1 MEIRG
6 SISGLTILSH
16 CSICLSHLYCLTV
29 LVMAALQCG
38 LVSARASFPYCSF
51 PELSQLLS
59 YLCMFIFT
67 NKLYHHFVKLQKH
80 PVNVEIAVVLNL
92 QINLGRNDIF
102 IILRLISREHRLLKS
117 FFMSLS
123 RDFLYVS
130 LLKFI
135 SRYFI
140 FLVVIIQNLYT

>member
-16 CSICLSHLYCLTV
+16 CSIRLSHLCCLTV

-51 PELSQLLS
+51 RELSQLLS

-117 FFMSLS
+117 FFNVPQQRFSAHKSFKVYIQVFYLLGCHYTESL
-123 RDFLYVS
+123 
-130 LLKFI
+130 
-135 SRYFI
+135 
-140 FLVVIIQNLYT
+140 